1 VLDGLRADHLGC
13 HGYGRDVSP
22 HLDRLART
30 GVLFE
35 NAAAQATWTFPSFA
49 SILTSKQ
56 VWRHGVFH
64 CDHRLS
70 LGERTFP
77 QALRQ
82 DGFHTAAFTA
92 GTFLD
97 PEFGLDSGFDLYRA
111 GKNRSFKRFEDV
123 VSMARRYLKARRE
136 DKFFLL
142 LHDNDLHPPFEI
154 SDRLPEEVEHP
165 FGRYN
170 GPMDR
175 VAPDYRFVRAYNRL
189 PWHGAPPPPED
200 YLAFVERVRG
210 SPEELRHLGDH
221 YDAAILES
229 DRLLQEL
236 WRTLEELG
244 LLEDTVVMV
253 LSDHGLE
260 WGEKGLIA
268 TAFHAPLW
276 ETVLHV
282 PWIVWSPAHA
292 PRRVSEVVQ
301 LVDVGPT
308 LLDLLGIPVP
318 RDLDG
323 VSQRPRMEGAALPE
337 RCAFGAGSTCDPREE
352 IHGFS
357 VRDSRWKV
365 IHDNLRQETS
375 LYDLRNDPGERS
387 DVSRSET
394 REASRL
400 KDVLRGEVHVAV
412 P

>member
-1 VLDGLRADHLGC
+1 
-13 HGYGRDVSP
+13 
-22 HLDRLART
+22 
-30 GVLFE
+30 
-35 NAAAQATWTFPSFA
+35 
-49 SILTSKQ
+49 
-56 VWRHGVFH
+56 VFH
-64 CDHRLS
+64 CNHRLG
-70 LGERTFP
+70 LEERTFP
-77 QALRQ
+77 QTLREN
-82 DGFHTAAFTA
+82 GFHTAAFTG

-123 VSMARRYLKARRE
+123 VSMARKYLKARRE
-136 DKFFLL
+136 EKFFLL

-154 SDRLPEEVEHP
+154 TDRLPEEVEHP
-165 FGRYN
+165 FGRYS
-170 GPMDR
+170 GPMDS
-175 VAPDYRFVRAYNRL
+175 ATPDYRFVRAYNRL
-189 PWHGAPPPPED
+189 PWHGAPPPPKD
-200 YLAFVERVRG
+200 YLALVERVRG
-210 SPEELRHLGDH
+210 SPEELRHLVDH

-229 DRLLQEL
+229 DRLLREL

-244 LLEDTVVMV
+244 LLEDTVVML

-318 RDLDG
+318 GGMDG
-323 VSQRPRMEGAALPE
+323 VSQRPRMEGVGLPE
-337 RCAFGAGSTCDPREE
+337 RCAFSAGSICDPQEK

-357 VRDSRWKV
+357 VRDSRWKL
-365 IHDNLRQETS
+365 IRDNLRRES
-375 LYDLRNDPGERS
+375 RLYDLRRDPGERS
-387 DVSRSET
+387 DVSRSEEK
-394 REASRL
+394 EASRL
-400 KDVLRGEVHVAV
+400 MAVLDRELDVPVR
-412 P
+412 